1 MTPEEP
7 RLSATLPDYDVALS
21 FAGEHRRYVGKVAE
35 GLRAK
40 GFAVFYDEFERV
52 NLIGQAVLD
61 TSAALDGAG

>member
-1 MTPEEP
+1 
-7 RLSATLPDYDVALS
+7 LSATLPDYDVALS
-21 FAGEHRRYVGKVAE
+21 FAGEHRRYVGNVAE

-40 GFAVFYDEFERV
+40 GFVVFYDEFERV